1 MRMNVQRTIRNS
13 GRRPAN
19 VTLSAELLD
28 EAKQL
33 GINISQ
39 ACEKGLAAELTNAR
53 KAKWLEENSEAISEW
68 NDWVDQNGLP
78 LARYRQF

>member
-1 MRMNVQRTIRNS
+1 MNIQRHVRTS

-19 VTLSAELLD
+19 VTLNSAMLD
-28 EAKQL
+28 EAKAL

-39 ACEKGLAAELTNAR
+39 ACEKGLSAELNAAR
-53 KAKWLEENSEAISEW
+53 KAKWLEENQEAMAEW

>member
-1 MRMNVQRTIRNS
+1 MNMQRSIRSS

-19 VTLSAELLD
+19 VTLSAEMLD

-39 ACEKGLAAELTNAR
+39 ACEKGLAAEVQAAR
-53 KAKWLEENSEAISEW
+53 KAKWLEDNSDAIAEW
-68 NDWVDQNGLP
+68 NEWVDKNGLP

>member
-1 MRMNVQRTIRNS
+1 MRMNIQRNLRGSN
-13 GRRPAN
+13 RRAAN
-19 VTLSAELLD
+19 VTLSSALLD

-39 ACEKGLAAELTNAR
+39 ACEQGLAAELAAVR
-53 KAKWLEENSEAISEW
+53 KARWQEENGAAIEEW
-68 NDWVDQNGLP
+68 NNWVDQNGLP

>member
-1 MRMNVQRTIRNS
+1 MRMNIQRTSRYS

-19 VTLSAELLD
+19 VTLSSELLD

-33 GINISQ
+33 GINISK
-39 ACEKGLAAELTNAR
+39 ACENGLASELAAVR
-53 KAKWLEENSEAISEW
+53 KAKWLEENGEAIAEW
-68 NDWVDQNGLP
+68 NEWVDTNGLP